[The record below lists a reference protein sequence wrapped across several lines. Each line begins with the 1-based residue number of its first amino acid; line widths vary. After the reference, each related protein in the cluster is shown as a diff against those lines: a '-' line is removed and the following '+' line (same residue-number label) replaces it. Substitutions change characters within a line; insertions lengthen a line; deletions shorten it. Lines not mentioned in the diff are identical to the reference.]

1 MKKIT
6 SLLSTQSLI
15 YFLIC
20 AVGIIVFVFL
30 IIIPA
35 QRTSAELDAS
45 IEDLGRRIDEQR
57 ILKPVFENLL
67 KRVKSKNQT
76 GLPITKKAKLA
87 RGDIGNLSTTL
98 QEMAQRYDL
107 NLKEIKTDV
116 TPGTNKNGYLLMQI
130 DVTGDFIKF
139 RDFLIDLGTIPSLE
153 HIETVDIRAIEA
165 NREIKLKIWL
175 AQK

>member
-20 AVGIIVFVFL
+20 AVGIIVFIFL

-35 QRTSAELDAS
+35 QKTSAELDES
-45 IEDLGRRIDEQR
+45 IEDLSQRIDEQR

-67 KRVKSKNQT
+67 KRVQSKNQT
-76 GLPITKKAKLA
+76 GLPVTKKEKLA
-87 RGDIGNLSTTL
+87 RGDIGNLTTTL
-98 QEMAQRYDL
+98 QEIAQRHDL
-107 NLKEIKTDV
+107 TLKEINTDV
-116 TPGTNKNGYLLMQI
+116 TSATNKDGFLLMQI
-130 DVTGDFIKF
+130 DVTGDFMKF

-153 HIETVDIRAIEA
+153 HIEDVNIQAIEA
-165 NREIKLKIWL
+165 AREIKLKIWL

>member
-30 IIIPA
+30 VIIPA
-35 QRTSAELDAS
+35 QKTSAELDAS
-45 IEDLGRRIDEQR
+45 IKDLSRRIDEQR

-67 KRVKSKNQT
+67 KRVKNKNQT
-76 GLPITKKAKLA
+76 GLPITKKAKLS
-87 RGDIGNLSTTL
+87 RGDIANLSTTL

-116 TPGTNKNGYLLMQI
+116 TPATNKNGYLLMRI
-130 DVTGDFIKF
+130 DVTGDFMKF

-153 HIETVDIRAIEA
+153 HIETIDIRAIEA